1 MQDGAEEH
9 FNEITRKLARGRLV
23 PFLGAGA
30 SLCDRVP
37 GKSWTPGCGFLPSG
51 AELAEHLAD
60 TGRYPVEDRR
70 DLMQVAQWIE
80 WTAGEAE
87 LYGLLREVFDHDYPP
102 TSLHRWLACAAKALD
117 AEGLPQLLV
126 VTMNYDDLVERAFAD
141 ERLACDVVWYY
152 TDHRVGPISCTSRLT
167 ESRSS
172 SRVPPSTAGYRHSS
186 NAQPY

>member
-1 MQDGAEEH
+1 
-9 FNEITRKLARGRLV
+9 
-23 PFLGAGA
+23 
-30 SLCDRVP
+30 
-37 GKSWTPGCGFLPSG
+37 
-51 AELAEHLAD
+51 
-60 TGRYPVEDRR
+60 
-70 DLMQVAQWIE
+70 MQVAQWIE

-152 TDHRVGPISCTSRLT
+152 TDHRVGPHFVHQPPNGEPQLIQS
-167 ESRSS
+167 
-172 SRVPPSTAGYRHSS
+172 PPSTRATGTARTPSRTEAPRLRRQDGCS
-186 NAQPY
+186 P